1 MNATFFGS
9 LDAVVLEA
17 VPEPVLEPVLEA
29 DVDVLS
35 EPELPH
41 APSTATATSAN
52 PIALSFRKA
61 TISPP
66 DLGVLYP
73 SGDTGRLRRLG
84 PESSAARLA
93 PDCSDV

>member
-9 LDAVVLEA
+9 LDAVVLDA
-17 VPEPVLEPVLEA
+17 VPEPVLEA
-29 DVDVLS
+29 DVDVES

-52 PIALSFRKA
+52 PIALSFRKE

-73 SGDTGRLRRLG
+73 PGDTGRLRRLG

-93 PDCSDV
+93 PDWSDV